1 MKTGPTD
8 NKERPAAPGLRHRWV
23 FLGMGRNSKY
33 GPRDG
38 WVFLGMGRNS
48 KYGCKNAG
56 AALIETPA
64 HTCRFAQPYSS
75 RVCSPAEPS
84 YASGC
89 GAKVLISSQTTKPFP
104 GFLVIQDKKAG
115 KEKGRKCCTSG
126 KKSVTLPRPCD
137 LFSEK
142 QTNRRGGYAEGINQT
157 ASRNVK
163 VFRRRQVFQ
172 DKRSTDDKVF
182 STMQT
187 LLTSNSV

>member
-8 NKERPAAPGLRHRWV
+8 NTERPAAPGLRHRWVFLGMGRNSKYGPRGGWV

-75 RVCSPAEPS
+75 RGCSPAEPR

-142 QTNRRGGYAEGINQT
+142 
-157 ASRNVK
+157 
-163 VFRRRQVFQ
+163 
-172 DKRSTDDKVF
+172 
-182 STMQT
+182 
-187 LLTSNSV
+187 L